1 MAFAVLAVCFV
12 ANAAVDKTAELEYLG
27 NPADDRWGPVNR
39 GFEHA
44 ALDLEVFHDRVF
56 VGTGNWDANS
66 GPCYIP
72 AFDTTT
78 GAYRNEY
85 LAGTEAIETI
95 RTFDD
100 DTLCAPATD
109 HCEGGAY
116 GYVNC
121 DWFSRTADGA
131 WSGGSAS
138 PSVGLVNLDA
148 KTNVMTHNWD
158 MAKFGDWIFCGGYGV
173 AGSNA
178 GGIWSSVADDPGNSL
193 RVTSFIRCGD
203 ELFCRSA
210 SCSVYFTSGKP
221 NDAKAGYQPKLWH
234 WNKTSERFE
243 QVASSWADLMP
254 EVRQSDFALTYA
266 NPATYANHHAGTWHA
281 TPFKS
286 RNLYIVGTVGYSVNF
301 GKDLGGQIAPR
312 GVFPAF
318 AVSGYAENGVLK
330 GDRITLPSGT
340 YPYDFAVSGNAAYML
355 TFRYKSETQMVEHGV
370 WKTTDG
376 VSFTE
381 LFTFDYHE
389 VMMSVEYH
397 KGWFYFGVSHKK
409 SQPLIGTLASG
420 TEEMAGSIYR
430 VRCPQEPVQVV
441 ASAPSVTVSEGGSQ
455 SVAFSLSAA
464 PASNLT
470 LRVVCAADNTRFSV
484 SPATLSFTTSDW
496 ATPKSVTVSLA
507 DDAVVNREVTGR
519 LVCGADGADPK
530 RGLLAG
536 DEVTAATV
544 VLTPGDDEN
553 VAPANGEIRT
563 ADDFYCAM
571 CRPDGDYRLM
581 NDLDLSAAGFETI
594 PLWSGSFDGQGHA
607 ITGLAVPICR
617 ISSGSFSNLTLDG
630 EGATIHV
637 IRRGVFCETVR
648 GGAFTNCTVRGWS
661 VRTAAGSRN
670 DVGLFA
676 AVAEEGSVFS
686 GCTTAADCEVGQ
698 EAQQVDINLG
708 GFVGKV
714 TAANSTV
721 YGTVAVFDGCTN
733 NAAISGVGCNNTSY
747 GRGGFVGAIV
757 GFSSAATPYP
767 EVDFVRSANFGA
779 VTSTGKMENLGG
791 FVGKVDGAGNNKTC
805 VLARFEGCDNFGV
818 VTSSGAGNSCGG
830 IVGLVNACANAVLD
844 GCTNNAAIGSETVT
858 QSGGLVGCFANAS
871 KLDVGGMAI
880 DDCAN
885 LADVTANT
893 YAGGLVG
900 TASSN
905 GGWGTGKFQFF
916 DSMNTGAVSAVS
928 TTNAEIIANCSFS
941 STSATTTLVVS
952 NCVTVTGNLCVSCSK
967 TPVANDNRLLSE
979 LPPEEPDT
987 PPEQPEAPQDLTA
1000 QLEFVG
1006 NPTLERWLTRGTANS
1021 ILDIEVNDDRL
1032 FFACGEWS
1040 GNSGPVF
1047 MKSFDPYFCTY
1058 TNEYAA
1064 GTEGVEVLRTFSDGG
1079 LYFPAIDHMDKGSY
1093 DNGYWF
1099 KRAKGGEWSAGF
1111 ANGTS
1116 KNLYTHVYD
1125 MQQFGDWMF
1134 LYSGCPVGSKDGGA
1148 NWLRLD
1154 GLDSNKQNGSLLRC
1168 GDEFFCV
1175 EAYPMDFGT
1184 GTNPNATPLSDQ
1196 YTRHGP
1202 TVWHWNATTEKFTG
1216 TVEPTW
1222 DNLAPEIVLSDCD
1235 LVTTNASIVGRPGR
1249 FWHTTPFRNRCL
1261 YVIGDEYSDRTYT
1274 VNGKSVTLKPIGTR
1288 PEIAVSAYA
1297 ENGALKGTRI
1307 HLPAKT
1313 WPIDFTVAGD
1323 TAYMLAFSYVPDTQM
1338 VRHGVW
1344 KSTDGVSFTEIL
1356 TVDYPQVMQAFD
1368 YHMGYFYFGVAHQN
1382 AEPNLGPI
1390 KSGTKESA
1398 GDIYRVYCPQE
1409 PVTAVASVSTLP
1421 VSEGGSSVI
1430 NYTLSAQPVAD
1441 VTLAVRLLGGAGL
1454 TLSTESIVFTRAN
1467 WNSPHPVTVTYP
1479 QNDRRDAE
1487 SVVLVCGIETPTSLR
1502 GRFDSPEVTASIVS
1516 VELTDDDRAPTISA
1530 EAFDNA
1536 KIPFTYTATLAD
1548 LGSLNGQAA
1557 GSATVTLT
1565 AYDDDAC
1572 THAVDSDS
1580 KTVTTTGE
1588 VSLTLTNL
1596 VRGAWYTFV
1605 AEAKSSE
1612 ESAVRSSMRLRAPI
1626 GTAAQLV
1633 DLTDDLSNRA
1643 GTYATNAA
1651 IGPSGN
1657 SGAWD
1662 NDLTKYFG
1670 GYKDPREAIY
1680 EFNTPMV
1687 VNGFGLRG
1695 MGNPASDEQDRHPSG
1710 YSLYGTADTN
1720 GTWTLLAQV
1729 TGDPIWSPSGE
1740 WRRIYAPNT
1749 TAYKY
1754 YKLTLDS
1761 AQMPSMPRIAAAEV
1775 ELYFIGEPDTPPEE
1789 PEEPVGLNNLG
1800 APEGDRFDL
1809 SLQQTW
1815 PAADYGAEVCLW
1827 RYDRYAALSF
1837 GHDDNCDWDIPFLLR
1852 ESERNGFKLTW
1863 WLITKNIGDSGS
1875 TSGSGNWPEWREC
1888 FAAGHAIE
1896 SHSHTHEWAGGG
1908 QTVQAA
1914 AAAAGMSVE
1923 DYVEFCMYSN
1933 SLAVIREK
1941 IPGCKPSTL
1950 AFPGGESYPEIAN
1963 RYFVSGRSVGPYIN
1977 RANAINYQSVNASS
1991 SGINPGTVNVLLGG
2005 RGGSKALTGWM
2016 ASFNDAKNYR
2026 GWFVPFLHTESTHDG
2041 LPNAGHE
2048 QGVTEQIQRFELL
2061 GRHRRHLWLGTY
2073 PAIAKYGQS
2082 RDTATLTVVKKTA
2095 SEITFTLVDQMR
2107 NDWYD
2112 EPLTVKVRLPAA
2124 WAQSGVAATQGG
2136 NALDAFYIEREGAKY
2151 ALVNAVPDRGTVT
2164 LVPAAA
2170 NSGAW
2175 DETSYE
2181 APTYT
2186 YQVRFFD
2193 TDGTTLLKTI
2203 IAHPIDTSA
2212 AEFAPVLYKPGYK
2225 LSWTTEDGVALDN
2238 ITDDVDFKAVWT
2250 ATDEK
2255 PKAVFVDD
2263 STGEELTFVEAVY
2276 GDRPA
2281 QPADLPAREG
2291 YIAYWEP
2298 DLGPIVSNTQFRVK
2312 YMRDDDP
2319 IPGAIIVRTAEEFC
2333 DAMANH
2339 PDAVI
2344 RMVRDID
2351 ISGYGYTAV
2360 PEFSGTFKAYGH
2372 ILTGLGDTSLCVTNS
2387 GAFVGLK
2394 VLGDS
2399 DAEHPVLASGY
2410 GVFAVVSDAG
2420 VFTDC
2425 RVDGYAIRAN
2435 AQYLAYGVFVGT
2447 ALKGTA
2453 FMNCTVGAT
2462 CSIDQ
2467 GSKPNNEIGG
2477 FVGLLSVTDP
2487 LGTLITFAHCTNEA
2501 PIYATGDYNEAH
2513 GDGGFIGRAS
2523 GCGAASTPEI
2533 LFVDCAELGLVSSS
2547 GGKSNLGGYI
2557 GYVPGLKV
2565 NSTCKVIFEGCTTT
2579 MPVGASAN
2587 AVGEW
2592 IGLASNVVI
2601 EQKEYI
2607 PPEEPDNP
2615 PVGPDDPPVEP
2626 EKPTEFVT
2634 NDWFDVE
2641 FEDDGYK
2648 DGSDWTKTSTD
2659 KSGGTWSGD
2668 DGEATTLDGTTFVVT
2683 LTDTFEGELRY
2694 TPSKASEADADVVVE
2709 GTMEVSA
2716 AAREIRPEDVP
2727 FALTFESKQSG
2738 SLTPVAYIGGAW
2750 HSFGTTGFAADA
2762 WVDWKV
2768 EVDQAST
2775 NAPRIKVTIAQ
2786 KGGAVETS
2794 GWIAGGF
2801 AAKQVSALSYIGVGS
2816 FGDFKARY
2824 LTVKGGEVIELV
2836 PPEFAADGSALGF
2849 KFGIGET
2856 RMFTLKITNPVKGAY
2871 YTVLTSTTLE
2881 GPFLPEGGSVL
2892 FDQDSGTLTLEVSAD
2907 TPQKFAKIIVSVS
2920 PID

>member
-1 MAFAVLAVCFV
+1 MIGFIAYFAVNVMMTAVGETV
-12 ANAAVDKTAELEYLG
+12 PDVPTDPQDLTANLEYVAYPAFVRYQG
-27 NPADDRWGPVNR
+27 NNMNASSII
-39 GFEHA
+39 
-44 ALDLEVFHDRVF
+44 DLQVYHDLIF
-56 VGTGNWDANS
+56 SGYGNWDGNQ
-66 GPCYIP
+66 GPVTMVP
-72 AFDTTT
+72 LEPNLKTLTDE
-78 GAYRNEY
+78 GE
-85 LAGTEAIETI
+85 LGTDSTETL
-95 RTFDD
+95 RVFEDGN
-100 DTLCAPATD
+100 LYVPATD
-109 HCEGGAY
+109 RRELHANRGLFFRRNASGE
-116 GYVNC
+116 
-121 DWFSRTADGA
+121 WHTHTAIVVDNDV
-131 WSGGSAS
+131 S
-138 PSVGLVNLDA
+138 
-148 KTNVMTHNWD
+148 THFWD
-158 MAKFGDWIFCGGYGV
+158 MMDFNGRLFLAGYGLASSSDGGTTWSRV
-173 AGSNA
+173 ESNPQNTRYL
-178 GGIWSSVADDPGNSL
+178 G
-193 RVTSFIRCGD
+193 FIKCGD
-203 ELFCRSA
+203 ELFCRDQSFIA
-210 SCSVYFTSGKP
+210 FDYRTGKLVTGIT
-221 NDAKAGYQPKLWH
+221 NYNSYYWH
-234 WNKTSERFE
+234 WNKSTSLFDKINNNDYSEINGGVDR
-243 QVASSWADLMP
+243 SSWALSYADLTNYSTTSGHP
-254 EVRQSDFALTYA
+254 
-266 NPATYANHHAGTWHA
+266 WHC
-281 TPFKS
+281 TPFKDRS
-286 RNLYIVGTVGYSVNF
+286 LYI
-301 GKDLGGQIAPR
+301 LGSANAIT
-312 GVFPAF
+312 
-318 AVSGYAENGVLK
+318 VSGKKRA
-330 GDRITLPSGT
+330 PSGT
-340 YPYDFAVSGNAAYML
+340 FPAVLITAWAEGGMLKGKGVDLEGAYPYDLTVFGDVIYAL
-355 TFRYKSETQMVEHGV
+355 TFKYKSDSQTVEHAV
-370 WKTTDG
+370 WKSTDG
-376 VSFTE
+376 ETFTKI
-381 LFTFDYHE
+381 FFFDFQQ
-389 VMMSVEYH
+389 VMASIEYH
-397 KGWFYFGVSHKK
+397 NGYFYFGVAHLGA
-409 SQPLIGTLASG
+409 QPLLGTLAAKTDLSG
-420 TEEMAGSIYR
+420 RIYR
-430 VRCPQEPVQVV
+430 VWCPQEKVQVV
-441 ASAPSVTVSEGGSQ
+441 ATPVATSVSEGTSTQVGYK
-455 SVAFSLSAA
+455 LSAKPESDVTLVVSRTDGNA
-464 PASNLT
+464 NFTVTPASLT
-470 LRVVCAADNTRFSV
+470 
-484 SPATLSFTTSDW
+484 FTPSNW
-496 ATPKSVTVSLA
+496 NVAQNVTVSLA
-507 DDAVVNREVTGR
+507 DTATGDATPVAITCGVATPDSVRGAFASESVTASSVVMTPVVNDFAPTIASVEVRNRLVPASVSAALDSFGAENGVAKNSATLVVTAYSDAGKTQVVATKSASVTALGESVSVSFPELEPGR
-519 LVCGADGADPK
+519 LYYSDI
-530 RGLLAG
+530 
-536 DEVTAATV
+536 TAKTTDALATV
-544 VLTPGDDEN
+544 VSHDFTSPIATREEDLVDLTDDLTKRE
-553 VAPANGEIRT
+553 G
-563 ADDFYCAM
+563 
-571 CRPDGDYRLM
+571 
-581 NDLDLSAAGFETI
+581 
-594 PLWSGSFDGQGHA
+594 
-607 ITGLAVPICR
+607 ITGN
-617 ISSGSFSNLTLDG
+617 SN
-630 EGATIHV
+630 
-637 IRRGVFCETVR
+637 VR
-648 GGAFTNCTVRGWS
+648 
-661 VRTAAGSRN
+661 
-670 DVGLFA
+670 
-676 AVAEEGSVFS
+676 
-686 GCTTAADCEVGQ
+686 
-698 EAQQVDINLG
+698 
-708 GFVGKV
+708 
-714 TAANSTV
+714 
-721 YGTVAVFDGCTN
+721 
-733 NAAISGVGCNNTSY
+733 
-747 GRGGFVGAIV
+747 
-757 GFSSAATPYP
+757 PY
-767 EVDFVRSANFGA
+767 D
-779 VTSTGKMENLGG
+779 
-791 FVGKVDGAGNNKTC
+791 
-805 VLARFEGCDNFGV
+805 
-818 VTSSGAGNSCGG
+818 SSGAWDNTTSVTFGG
-830 IVGLVNACANAVLD
+830 YKRPSYSVYEFTEPTVANGFGLLGIADQQESRMPLNYSFAGSNDTNGEWTVLFAV
-844 GCTNNAAIGSETVT
+844 
-858 QSGGLVGCFANAS
+858 
-871 KLDVGGMAI
+871 
-880 DDCAN
+880 
-885 LADVTANT
+885 
-893 YAGGLVG
+893 
-900 TASSN
+900 
-905 GGWGTGKFQFF
+905 
-916 DSMNTGAVSAVS
+916 
-928 TTNAEIIANCSFS
+928 TNAPVWGAEGEWRRHLCDNMTAYRFYKVSLDENRVKGAGDAHVY
-941 STSATTTLVVS
+941 SAEAELYFI
-952 NCVTVTGNLCVSCSK
+952 GEPE
-967 TPVANDNRLLSE
+967 TPPDE
-979 LPPEEPDT
+979 PEEPET
-987 PPEQPEAPQDLTA
+987 PQDLTA

-1099 KRAKGGEWSAGF
+1099 KRTKGGEWSAGF

-1116 KNLYTHVYD
+1116 KKLYTHVYD

-1154 GLDSNKQNGSLLRC
+1154 GLSSNKQFGSLLRC
-1168 GDEFFCV
+1168 GDELFCV
-1175 EAYPMDFGT
+1175 EAYPIDFGT
-1184 GTNPNATPLSDQ
+1184 GTNPAATPISDP

-1202 TVWHWNATTEKFTG
+1202 TVWRWNAATEMFAS

-1222 DNLAPEIVLSDCD
+1222 DNLAPEIVLSDCY
-1235 LVTTNASIVGRPGR
+1235 LVTTDASQVGRPGR
-1249 FWHTTPFRNRCL
+1249 FWHTTPFKNRCL

-1274 VNGKSVTLKPIGTR
+1274 VNGKSVTLKPIGTH

-1313 WPIDFTVAGD
+1313 WPIDFTVVGD

-1344 KSTDGVSFTEIL
+1344 KSTDGVGFTEIL

-1390 KSGTKESA
+1390 KSGTKEPA

-1421 VSEGGSSVI
+1421 ISEGGSSVI
-1430 NYTLSAQPVAD
+1430 NYTLSAQPAAD

-1502 GRFDSPEVTASIVS
+1502 GRFDSPEVTASIVK
-1516 VELTDDDRAPTISA
+1516 VEPADDDRAPTISA
-1530 EAFDNA
+1530 ETFDNA
-1536 KIPFTYTATLAD
+1536 KIPFTYTATLTD
-1548 LGSLNGQAA
+1548 FGSLNGQAA

-1605 AEAKSSE
+1605 AEARSSE

-1670 GYKDPREAIY
+1670 GYKNPREAIY

-1695 MGNPASDEQDRHPSG
+1695 MGKLSDEQDRHPSG

-1720 GTWTLLAQV
+1720 DTWTLLAQV

-1761 AQMPSMPRIAAAEV
+1761 AQMPNMSRIAAAEV
-1775 ELYFIGEPDTPPEE
+1775 ELYFIGESETPPEE

-1800 APEGDRFDL
+1800 APEGDRFEL
-1809 SLQQTW
+1809 PLQQTW

-1837 GHDDNCDWDIPFLLR
+1837 GHDDNCAWDIPFLLR
-1852 ESERNGFKLTW
+1852 EAERNGIKLTW
-1863 WLITKNIGDSGS
+1863 WLITANVGQSDAGGTWEK
-1875 TSGSGNWPEWREC
+1875 WREC
-1888 FAAGHAIE
+1888 FAAGHGIE
-1896 SHSHTHEWAGGG
+1896 SHSHTHEWHGGG
-1908 QTVQAA
+1908 RTVPDA
-1914 AAAAGMSVE
+1914 AAAAGMSE
-1923 DYVEFCMYSN
+1923 ADYVEFCMYSN
-1933 SLAVIREK
+1933 SLAVIREN

-1963 RYFVSGRSVGPYIN
+1963 RYFVSGRSVNPYIN
-1977 RANAINYQSVNASS
+1977 RANAIDYRNVSASS
-1991 SGINPGTVNVLLGG
+1991 SGIDPGYINAMLGG
-2005 RGGSKALTGWM
+2005 RGGSKALADWK
-2016 ASFNDAKNYR
+2016 AKFNDESNYR
-2026 GWFVPFLHTESTHDG
+2026 GWFVPFQHTESTHDG

-2048 QGVTEQIQRFELL
+2048 EGVSQQIERMALL

-2073 PAIAKYGQS
+2073 GAVAKYGQS
-2082 RDTATLTVVKKTA
+2082 RDTASLTVGTKTA
-2095 SEITFTLVDQMR
+2095 SRITFTLQDQMR
-2107 NDWYD
+2107 DDWYD
-2112 EPLTVKVRLPAA
+2112 EPLTVKVRLPAV
-2124 WAQSGVAATQGG
+2124 WAQSGVAATQGDKT
-2136 NALDAFYIEREGAKY
+2136 LDAYYVEHGGAKY
-2151 ALVNAVPDRGTVT
+2151 ALVNAVPDRGEVT

-2170 NSGAW
+2170 NSGTW

-2181 APTYT
+2181 TPTYT

-2203 IAHPIDTSA
+2203 IAHPINTSA
-2212 AEFAPVLYKPGYK
+2212 AELAPVIYRPGYR
-2225 LSWTTEDGVALDN
+2225 LSWQTADGVSIDD
-2238 ITDDVDFKAVWT
+2238 ITDDVDFTAVWT
-2250 ATDEK
+2250 ATDER
-2255 PKAVFVDD
+2255 PRAVFVDD

-2281 QPADLPAREG
+2281 QPANLPAREG

-2319 IPGAIIVRTAEEFC
+2319 IPGAIIVRTAAEFC

-2351 ISGYGYTAV
+2351 ISGYGYTAA

-2399 DAEHPVLASGY
+2399 DAEHPVLVSGY

-2447 ALKGTA
+2447 ALKGSA
-2453 FMNCTVGAT
+2453 FTNCTVGAT

-2467 GSKPNNEIGG
+2467 GGKPNNEIGG
-2477 FVGLLSVTDP
+2477 FVGLLNVTDP
-2487 LGTLITFAHCTNEA
+2487 SGTLITFAHCTNEA
-2501 PIYATGDYNEAH
+2501 PILATGDYNTAH

-2523 GCGAASTPEI
+2523 GCGASSTPEI
-2533 LFVDCAELGLVSSS
+2533 SFVDCAEKGLVSSS
-2547 GGKSNLGGYI
+2547 GGNSNLGGYI
-2557 GYVPGLKV
+2557 GNVPGLTVK
-2565 NSTCKVIFEGCTTT
+2565 SSCKVIFEGCTTK
-2579 MPVGASAN
+2579 MPVGEKASKI
-2587 AVGEW
+2587 GEW
-2592 IGLASNVVI
+2592 IGLAANVVV
-2601 EQKEYI
+2601 EHKEYI
-2607 PPEEPDNP
+2607 PPEPPEDPPDDP
-2615 PVGPDDPPVEP
+2615 PVEPDDPPVEP

-2648 DGSDWTKTSTD
+2648 AGSDWTKTSTD

-2716 AAREIRPEDVP
+2716 AARDIRPEDVT

-2738 SLTPVAYIGGAW
+2738 NLTPVAYIGGAW

-2775 NAPRIKVTIAQ
+2775 NAPRIKVTVAQ
-2786 KGGAVETS
+2786 KGGIVETS

-2801 AAKQVSALSYIGVGS
+2801 AAKQVSVLSYIGVGS

-2849 KFGIGET
+2849 KPGIGET
-2856 RMFTLKITNPVKGAY
+2856 RMFTLKIMNPVKGAY

-2881 GPFLPEGGSVL
+2881 GPFLPEGDSVL

-2907 TPQKFAKIIVSVS
+2907 TPQKFAKILVSAS

>member
-1 MAFAVLAVCFV
+1 MAFALSAFCCV

-27 NPADDRWGPVNR
+27 NPADDRWSSVNR

-56 VGTGNWDANS
+56 VGTGNWDSNF

-72 AFDTTT
+72 AFDTAT

-85 LAGTEAIETI
+85 TAGTESIETI

-100 DTLCAPATD
+100 DTLCVPATD

-116 GYVNC
+116 GYVNR

-138 PSVGLVNLDA
+138 PNSGLGQILV
-148 KTNVMTHNWD
+148 HNWD

-173 AGSNA
+173 AGSKA
-178 GGIWSSVADDPGNSL
+178 GGIWSSVAEDPGNSL

-203 ELFCRSA
+203 ELFCRGA
-210 SCSVYFTSGKP
+210 SSSVYFSSGKP
-221 NDAKAGYQPKLWH
+221 DDNKAGYQPKLWH
-234 WNKTSERFE
+234 WNKTSETFE
-243 QVASSWADLMP
+243 QVTSYWANMMP
-254 EVRQSDFALTYA
+254 GVRQADFALTYA

-318 AVSGYAENGVLK
+318 AVSGYAEGGVLK

-355 TFRYKSETQMVEHGV
+355 TFRYKSESQMVEHGV

-376 VSFTE
+376 VNFTE

-409 SQPLIGTLASG
+409 SQPLLGTLASG

-441 ASAPSVTVSEGGSQ
+441 ASAPSVTVTEGGSQ

-519 LVCGADGADPK
+519 LVCGADGSDPK

-581 NDLDLSAAGFETI
+581 NDLDLSTAGFETI

-630 EGATIHV
+630 DGATIHV

-714 TAANSTV
+714 TATNATV

-805 VLARFEGCDNFGV
+805 VLARFEGCGNFGV

-885 LADVTANT
+885 LADVTAKT

-928 TTNAEIIANCSFS
+928 ATNAEIIANCSFS
-941 STSATTTLVVS
+941 STSAATTLAVS

-967 TPVANDNRLLSE
+967 TPVANDNKLLSE
-979 LPPEEPDT
+979 LPPE
-987 PPEQPEAPQDLTA
+987 
-1000 QLEFVG
+1000 
-1006 NPTLERWLTRGTANS
+1006 
-1021 ILDIEVNDDRL
+1021 
-1032 FFACGEWS
+1032 
-1040 GNSGPVF
+1040 
-1047 MKSFDPYFCTY
+1047 
-1058 TNEYAA
+1058 
-1064 GTEGVEVLRTFSDGG
+1064 
-1079 LYFPAIDHMDKGSY
+1079 
-1093 DNGYWF
+1093 
-1099 KRAKGGEWSAGF
+1099 
-1111 ANGTS
+1111 
-1116 KNLYTHVYD
+1116 
-1125 MQQFGDWMF
+1125 
-1134 LYSGCPVGSKDGGA
+1134 
-1148 NWLRLD
+1148 
-1154 GLDSNKQNGSLLRC
+1154 
-1168 GDEFFCV
+1168 
-1175 EAYPMDFGT
+1175 
-1184 GTNPNATPLSDQ
+1184 
-1196 YTRHGP
+1196 
-1202 TVWHWNATTEKFTG
+1202 
-1216 TVEPTW
+1216 
-1222 DNLAPEIVLSDCD
+1222 
-1235 LVTTNASIVGRPGR
+1235 
-1249 FWHTTPFRNRCL
+1249 
-1261 YVIGDEYSDRTYT
+1261 
-1274 VNGKSVTLKPIGTR
+1274 
-1288 PEIAVSAYA
+1288 
-1297 ENGALKGTRI
+1297 
-1307 HLPAKT
+1307 
-1313 WPIDFTVAGD
+1313 
-1323 TAYMLAFSYVPDTQM
+1323 
-1338 VRHGVW
+1338 
-1344 KSTDGVSFTEIL
+1344 
-1356 TVDYPQVMQAFD
+1356 
-1368 YHMGYFYFGVAHQN
+1368 
-1382 AEPNLGPI
+1382 
-1390 KSGTKESA
+1390 
-1398 GDIYRVYCPQE
+1398 
-1409 PVTAVASVSTLP
+1409 
-1421 VSEGGSSVI
+1421 
-1430 NYTLSAQPVAD
+1430 
-1441 VTLAVRLLGGAGL
+1441 
-1454 TLSTESIVFTRAN
+1454 
-1467 WNSPHPVTVTYP
+1467 
-1479 QNDRRDAE
+1479 
-1487 SVVLVCGIETPTSLR
+1487 
-1502 GRFDSPEVTASIVS
+1502 
-1516 VELTDDDRAPTISA
+1516 
-1530 EAFDNA
+1530 
-1536 KIPFTYTATLAD
+1536 
-1548 LGSLNGQAA
+1548 
-1557 GSATVTLT
+1557 
-1565 AYDDDAC
+1565 
-1572 THAVDSDS
+1572 
-1580 KTVTTTGE
+1580 
-1588 VSLTLTNL
+1588 
-1596 VRGAWYTFV
+1596 
-1605 AEAKSSE
+1605 
-1612 ESAVRSSMRLRAPI
+1612 
-1626 GTAAQLV
+1626 
-1633 DLTDDLSNRA
+1633 
-1643 GTYATNAA
+1643 
-1651 IGPSGN
+1651 
-1657 SGAWD
+1657 
-1662 NDLTKYFG
+1662 
-1670 GYKDPREAIY
+1670 
-1680 EFNTPMV
+1680 
-1687 VNGFGLRG
+1687 
-1695 MGNPASDEQDRHPSG
+1695 
-1710 YSLYGTADTN
+1710 
-1720 GTWTLLAQV
+1720 
-1729 TGDPIWSPSGE
+1729 
-1740 WRRIYAPNT
+1740 
-1749 TAYKY
+1749 
-1754 YKLTLDS
+1754 
-1761 AQMPSMPRIAAAEV
+1761 
-1775 ELYFIGEPDTPPEE
+1775 EPDTPPEE

-1809 SLQQTW
+1809 PLQQTW
-1815 PAADYGAEVCLW
+1815 PEADYGAEVCLW

-1863 WLITKNIGDSGS
+1863 WLITKNIGDTGS

-2048 QGVTEQIQRFELL
+2048 QGVAEQIQRFELL

-2073 PAIAKYGQS
+2073 PAVAKYGQS

-2107 NDWYD
+2107 DDWYD
-2112 EPLTVKVRLPAA
+2112 ESLTVKVRLPAA

-2136 NALDAFYIEREGAKY
+2136 KSLDAFYVEHGGAKY
-2151 ALVNAVPDRGTVT
+2151 ALVNAVPDRGEVT
-2164 LVPAAA
+2164 LVPAAM
-2170 NSGAW
+2170 NSGTW

-2181 APTYT
+2181 QPIYT
-2186 YQVRFFD
+2186 YQVTFFD
-2193 TDGTTLLKTI
+2193 TDGTTVLKRI
-2203 IAHPIDTSA
+2203 IARPINTSA
-2212 AEFAPVLYKPGYK
+2212 AELAPIIYNPGHR
-2225 LSWTTEDGVALDN
+2225 LVWTTTDGVAIDD
-2238 ITDDVDFKAVWT
+2238 ITNDVDFVASWV
-2250 ATDEK
+2250 ATDER
-2255 PKAVFVDD
+2255 PRAVFVDD
-2263 STGEELTFVEAVY
+2263 STGEELTFVETVY

-2281 QPADLPAREG
+2281 QPADLPTREG

-2339 PDAVI
+2339 PNAVI

-2372 ILTGLGDTSLCVTNS
+2372 ILAGLGDTSLCVTNS

-2399 DAEHPVLASGY
+2399 DAGHPVLASGY

-2453 FMNCTVGAT
+2453 FTNCTVGAT

-2477 FVGLLSVTDP
+2477 FVGLLSVADP

-2501 PIYATGDYNEAH
+2501 PIYATGDYNTAH
-2513 GDGGFIGRAS
+2513 GDGGFIGRAT

-2533 LFVDCAELGLVSSS
+2533 LFVNCAETGLVSSS

-2557 GYVPGLKV
+2557 GYIPGLTA
-2565 NSTCKVIFEGCTTT
+2565 NSTCKVVFEGCTTT
-2579 MPVGASAN
+2579 MPIGASAN

-2648 DGSDWTKTSTD
+2648 AGSDWAKTSTD

-2668 DGEATTLDGTTFVVT
+2668 DGGATTLDGTTFVVT
-2683 LTDTFEGELRY
+2683 LTDAFEGELRY
-2694 TPSKASEADADVVVE
+2694 TPSKASDADADVVVE

-2716 AAREIRPEDVP
+2716 AARDIRPEDVP

-2738 SLTPVAYIGGAW
+2738 NLTPVAYIGGAW

-2768 EVDQAST
+2768 EVDQTST

-2849 KFGIGET
+2849 KSGIGEA

-2907 TPQKFAKIIVSVS
+2907 TPQKFAKILVSVS